1 MSRKVF
7 TAGEV
12 LAAADV
18 NSFLMDQTVMSFA
31 GTAARGSAIP
41 SPVEGMYT
49 HLEDTDRL
57 EFWNGSA
64 WATPFGLTLVAQQ
77 AVAGVGTI
85 TLSNVFSAAYDDY
98 KVIYSGGSRTSGA
111 DYIGVRLGLNGT
123 PATGSNYD
131 TGFVTVN
138 FSTSGVA
145 GAAGTTN
152 SFQYAGRADTNY
164 ADLSLE
170 IRSPFLAKHTRIA
183 GTFVLDGGQGVTTSG
198 VHELANSY
206 NDLIVIAL
214 GSGTFTGGTI
224 SVYGYKKA

>member
-49 HLEDTDRL
+49 HLEDIDRL
-57 EFWNGSA
+57 EFYNGSD
-64 WATPFGLTLVAQQ
+64 WATPSGLTLVKQQ
-77 AVAGVGTI
+77 AVGSGVGTI
-85 TLSNVFSAAYDDY
+85 TLSNAFSSAFDDY
-98 KVIYSGGSRTSGA
+98 KVIYSGGVSTGA
-111 DYIGVRLGLNGT
+111 GYITVRFGLNGT
-123 PATGSNYD
+123 P
-131 TGFVTVN
+131 
-138 FSTSGVA
+138 STSSTYKIALIAVDYASSAVSASGDI
-145 GAAGTTN
+145 GT
-152 SFQYAGRADTNY
+152 SFSYAGRFLTNY

-170 IRSPFLAKHTRIA
+170 IRSPFLARHTRIS
-183 GTFVLDGGQGVTTSG
+183 GNYSLGGAQGASVNG
-198 VHELANSY
+198 VHEEATSY
-206 NDLIVIAL
+206 NDLIVL
-214 GSGTFTGGTI
+214 GGSFTGGTI